1 MAFSAL
7 ALSIPVITGSSIKA
21 VAQDNDTIAQ
31 SGIAK
36 EDLEAFIYD
45 YLMDN
50 PGVIIEAVEKLR
62 QNQEVEE
69 AKMVEQKLEQHK
81 SFLHSYHG
89 PSPSVG
95 NPDADIV
102 IVEFFDYNC
111 GYCKKAL
118 SDVQTLIES
127 DDNIRVVFKEM
138 PILSPASHTAALWA
152 LAANRQGK
160 YWEFHRALMNHSGSK
175 SEKTLEKI
183 AKDVNLDIK
192 QIKEDLKDPAL
203 QEQIDKN
210 ILVSQDLGIR
220 GTPAF
225 VINDQLSR
233 GYMGIDA
240 MRDLI
245 REIRANKG

>member
-7 ALSIPVITGSSIKA
+7 ALSVPVITGTNTKA
-21 VAQDNDTIAQ
+21 VAQGNDTISQ

-36 EDLEAFIYD
+36 EDLESFIYD
-45 YLMDN
+45 YLMEN

-69 AKMVEQKLEQHK
+69 AKMVEQKLEQHQN
-81 SFLHSYHG
+81 FLHSYDG
-89 PSPSVG
+89 SSPSVG

-111 GYCKKAL
+111 GYCKQAL
-118 SDVQTLIES
+118 EDVQTLIES
-127 DDNIRVVFKEM
+127 DNNIRVVFKEM

-160 YWEFHRALMNHSGSK
+160 YWDFHRALMNHSGSK

-183 AKDVNLDIK
+183 AKDVGLDIG
-192 QIKEDLKDPAL
+192 QIKKDLKDPAL
-203 QEQIDKN
+203 QAQIDKN

-233 GYMGIDA
+233 GRIGIDA
-240 MRDLI
+240 MREMI
-245 REIRANKG
+245 REIRANEG